1 MRMLDT
7 QRRPGR
13 RLVMRMVDRRKIQ
26 TLGCR
31 SEIVVLVVTHRAVA
45 VVKPDLLLL
54 LLLLLLAGISRV
66 VH

>member
-26 TLGCR
+26 TFGCR
-31 SEIVVLVVTHRAVA
+31 SKIVVLVVTHRTVA
-45 VVKPDLLLL
+45 VVKPDLL